1 MANKLVEI
9 VAKNALKLKGREAYR
24 FCWRKD
30 GEWLSTSW
38 EEFAV
43 QVDVA
48 AKALAMLGLIEKD
61 TVAICSPN
69 TPQILITEFGAF
81 KNRLACIPIYS
92 SSSQAQY
99 DFIVSDGG
107 ASVLFV
113 GDSHQYPLAYN
124 HWKANPGKIRRIVIF
139 KNDGLDLRE
148 DDTVSIFWDDFVR
161 PK

>member
-9 VAKNALKLKGREAYR
+9 VAENACKLQGREAYR

-61 TVAICSPN
+61 TVAMENLPPTDRRGINAS
-69 TPQILITEFGAF
+69 ARKWW
-81 KNRLACIPIYS
+81 KNFVPAMEIY
-92 SSSQAQY
+92 
-99 DFIVSDGG
+99 I
-107 ASVLFV
+107 
-113 GDSHQYPLAYN
+113 
-124 HWKANPGKIRRIVIF
+124 
-139 KNDGLDLRE
+139 
-148 DDTVSIFWDDFVR
+148 
-161 PK
+161 